1 MKKILGI
8 VFGCFALIGVALFF
22 ILPGWYIGGAV
33 FAVIVIITAII
44 TSLKKK
50 FETKCSKCKKAY
62 DYDTDVSWRLI
73 KRWVKSAPSNSN
85 TLARS
90 YFLYD
95 ITCKCSDC
103 GTQKRYRKKI
113 EGPSI
118 NDKGELHAVDPE
130 FVLEDNFDQS
140 QEVTWGAIF
149 LCLVMGVA
157 FIAGGL
163 LFGGQL
169 GDMLNEMDINVPG
182 ITQGNEDNDIS
193 NATRVEMGEDPADYY
208 GTYYG
213 SDDGNLIIFVID
225 AEKCS
230 FTMSNGLE
238 SENEVYE
245 YDYASAEYIQA
256 YWPNSPV
263 SPSLLLYTTAN
274 RDRAIVWS
282 VAKTEDGYELV
293 CDDMHVKTDV
303 LTLSDLMN
311 DPKDYYGTYRMDS
324 FYVTLGEDG
333 TATMDIGEGEQKYPY
348 FYADGNYVKKSFG
361 KNYSAAIIVNVG
373 NGNAY
378 PFKYENGE
386 LTLSDQYTFV
396 K

>member
-8 VFGCFALIGVALFF
+8 VFGFFALIGVALFF

-44 TSLKKK
+44 TSLRKK

-62 DYDTDVSWRLI
+62 DYDADVSWRLI
-73 KRWVKSAPSNSN
+73 KRWVKSAPSTSN

-169 GDMLNEMDINVPG
+169 GDMLGEMDINVPG
-182 ITQGNEDNDIS
+182 ITQ
-193 NATRVEMGEDPADYY
+193 TEMGEDPADYY

-213 SDDGNLIIFVID
+213 ISEGELVTITID
-225 AEKCS
+225 AEKCTIVS
-230 FTMSNGLE
+230 DNGMKTE
-238 SENEVYE
+238 TEVYE
-245 YDYASAEYIQA
+245 YDYASAEYIEA
-256 YWPNSPV
+256 YWQGAKV
-263 SPSLLLYTTAN
+263 SPSLLLYTSSDKSRAKVFSAEKTAN
-274 RDRAIVWS
+274 
-282 VAKTEDGYELV
+282 GYELTSSAGLL
-293 CDDMHVKTDV
+293 VKTDV
-303 LTLSDLMN
+303 LTFSDVTN
-311 DPKDYYGTYRMDS
+311 DPKDYYGTYRLDS
-324 FYVTLGEDG
+324 LYITLNEDG
-333 TATMDIGEGEQKYPY
+333 TAKMELGDGEKAYPY
-348 FYADGNYVKKSFG
+348 FYADSGYVSKWFG
-361 KNYSAAIIVNVG
+361 K
-373 NGNAY
+373 
-378 PFKYENGE
+378 
-386 LTLSDQYTFV
+386 T
-396 K
+396 